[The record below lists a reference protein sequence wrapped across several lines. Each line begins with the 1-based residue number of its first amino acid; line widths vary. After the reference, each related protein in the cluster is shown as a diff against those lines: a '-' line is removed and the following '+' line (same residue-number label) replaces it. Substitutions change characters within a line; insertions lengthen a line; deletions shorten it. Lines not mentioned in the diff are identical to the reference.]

1 MSLVSRTFTEV
12 GNALKD
18 AYGHVFHGDDA
29 GTHETKVVILSPKKV
44 KVDGIIT
51 QKFDIGMTFLNVND
65 RAFVK
70 AVEPGSDADIDGI
83 QAQDCLQ
90 LAIVLG
96 GNSKLDR
103 MQTDKRRA
111 ISFGLQCEKQGRRT
125 SFDEL
130 KEMFVNCSLNVE
142 NAGVEMFDSSEDTNR
157 DPKNIPLSRRIR
169 STTQEMVG
177 RCAGVTVNKLAID
190 MPSNSS
196 GRAEYPVILV
206 FRHTHK
212 RYAGSSPHVAMPYFR
227 LDDECERAALIVRRL
242 APTADSKADPDA
254 WDEIMENA
262 QKFFSPNAKKEEDKS
277 HDDIKEKDVEAET
290 IRGMIQSALGLAF
303 VRTSK
308 VVLGVSLHFG
318 SGIVISR
325 LEDGTWSAPSAIG
338 LYGAGLGVQFGLE
351 VADYIFILQTEE
363 ALNHFRRGTNYTIG
377 GNMGVAV
384 GGMGR
389 EAYGAASLGMQS
401 KEGQPRQAQ
410 VSPIVA
416 YAKSQG
422 LYFGVSLEGSKIYAR
437 EDINQRAYKFA
448 TGQDISTDDILSG
461 RVPAPREAEDLYA
474 TLHSVEF
481 AHEKVNIPKPPYLL
495 LDDLSNDWFHYK
507 STLAKGKDKSK
518 KFYWVSTLPTAE
530 AQEFSS
536 FETVFKNFMYGGVSV
551 QRISPRQEY
560 GANAE
565 SLERRTLWLMLP
577 EVGSLRLGY
586 VSKHSTDGNDD
597 QSEFSDGQSHFTD
610 DHTTAESMADDFTI
624 DSKST
629 YNVSIFWFWFH
640 PILLD
645 KCSHRIFSRTLT
657 ITERKEAKTN

>member
-1 MSLVSRTFTEV
+1 
-12 GNALKD
+12 
-18 AYGHVFHGDDA
+18 
-29 GTHETKVVILSPKKV
+29 
-44 KVDGIIT
+44 
-51 QKFDIGMTFLNVND
+51 
-65 RAFVK
+65 
-70 AVEPGSDADIDGI
+70 
-83 QAQDCLQ
+83 
-90 LAIVLG
+90 
-96 GNSKLDR
+96 
-103 MQTDKRRA
+103 
-111 ISFGLQCEKQGRRT
+111 
-125 SFDEL
+125 
-130 KEMFVNCSLNVE
+130 
-142 NAGVEMFDSSEDTNR
+142 
-157 DPKNIPLSRRIR
+157 
-169 STTQEMVG
+169 
-177 RCAGVTVNKLAID
+177 
-190 MPSNSS
+190 
-196 GRAEYPVILV
+196 
-206 FRHTHK
+206 
-212 RYAGSSPHVAMPYFR
+212 
-227 LDDECERAALIVRRL
+227 
-242 APTADSKADPDA
+242 
-254 WDEIMENA
+254 
-262 QKFFSPNAKKEEDKS
+262 
-277 HDDIKEKDVEAET
+277 
-290 IRGMIQSALGLAF
+290 
-303 VRTSK
+303 
-308 VVLGVSLHFG
+308 
-318 SGIVISR
+318 
-325 LEDGTWSAPSAIG
+325 
-338 LYGAGLGVQFGLE
+338 
-351 VADYIFILQTEE
+351 
-363 ALNHFRRGTNYTIG
+363 
-377 GNMGVAV
+377 
-384 GGMGR
+384 MGR

-560 GANAE
+560 GGNAE

-629 YNVSIFWFWFH
+629 YNVSIFWFWFQ